1 VKYLVS
7 LFFFIALPAVLL
19 AQQRPHVVI
28 GSKAFNESVIL
39 GELAAQMAQQ
49 THTATVEH
57 RQHLGGTT
65 VLWEALSLGGERRG
79 VDVYPEYN
87 GTLEYELL
95 KEQRI
100 RSDDDLRKELAKSGI
115 LMSRPLGFNNGYAL
129 GMKEEVAERF
139 NIRTISDL
147 KGRPDLRFGFSNE
160 FMERGDG
167 WPGLRSR
174 YNLPQKNVRGLEHAL
189 AYGGLD
195 SGAIDVIEL
204 YSTDAEIRYYGLRVL
219 RDDLHY
225 FPNYDA
231 VFLYRQDLKE
241 RAPEVVDAI
250 LQLEGRI
257 SNSAMLDMN
266 ARARPLKTEQRVPA
280 SQVAADFLVDN
291 ALLDSAERPGAE
303 SLIELE
309 LRLTG
314 QHLFLVTIS
323 LALAIVLAV
332 PLGIL
337 AARFP
342 RSGQII
348 LGATGIVQTIPSLAL
363 LALLIP
369 LPFMGIGARPAIVA
383 LFLYSL
389 LPIVRNTYAGLHDLP
404 LPIRESAAALGLS
417 SFARLRLIEL
427 PMAMR
432 SILAGIKTSAVI
444 NVGTA
449 TLGGV
454 IGAGGYG
461 ERIMTGI
468 TLVDKRIIAEGAI
481 PAAILA
487 LVVQGLFEL
496 IERGLVPKGLRL
508 KAAE

>member
-1 VKYLVS
+1 
-7 LFFFIALPAVLL
+7 
-19 AQQRPHVVI
+19 
-28 GSKAFNESVIL
+28 
-39 GELAAQMAQQ
+39 
-49 THTATVEH
+49 
-57 RQHLGGTT
+57 
-65 VLWEALSLGGERRG
+65 
-79 VDVYPEYN
+79 
-87 GTLEYELL
+87 
-95 KEQRI
+95 
-100 RSDDDLRKELAKSGI
+100 
-115 LMSRPLGFNNGYAL
+115 
-129 GMKEEVAERF
+129 
-139 NIRTISDL
+139 
-147 KGRPDLRFGFSNE
+147 
-160 FMERGDG
+160 
-167 WPGLRSR
+167 
-174 YNLPQKNVRGLEHAL
+174 
-189 AYGGLD
+189 
-195 SGAIDVIEL
+195 
-204 YSTDAEIRYYGLRVL
+204 
-219 RDDLHY
+219 
-225 FPNYDA
+225 
-231 VFLYRQDLKE
+231 
-241 RAPEVVDAI
+241 
-250 LQLEGRI
+250 
-257 SNSAMLDMN
+257 
-266 ARARPLKTEQRVPA
+266 
-280 SQVAADFLVDN
+280 
-291 ALLDSAERPGAE
+291 
-303 SLIELE
+303 LIELE